1 MSEQVLIPAK
11 GLCRSL
17 RTGKTSL
24 NMTQPY
30 EAHVQLAT
38 YLQHATSPD
47 KAIRDQAEAGIR
59 QLEQADW
66 AAFISSLASELSNES
81 SPEIGRQMA
90 SVLLKNALDAKDSR
104 VKVNSGDRCDLDPT
118 LYLDNVTL

>member
-1 MSEQVLIPAK
+1 MSNWRRTCSTPLVLTK
-11 GLCRSL
+11 RS
-17 RTGKTSL
+17 
-24 NMTQPY
+24 
-30 EAHVQLAT
+30 
-38 YLQHATSPD
+38 
-47 KAIRDQAEAGIR
+47 AIKQRQAFVS
-59 QLEQADW
+59 W
-66 AAFISSLASELSNES
+66 NELSNES